1 MRLKR
6 MTKQE
11 KSQVKILYQQAFP
24 KEERRPFSLL
34 LWECKKRVMEILCVE
49 EKGEFVGI
57 LISSF
62 SKDLVLIEYF
72 AINPNQRGGG
82 IGSKV
87 LQLVKKRYQGRR
99 IMLEIE
105 TPDGEE
111 IKARRE
117 EFYKRNGF
125 QDIGVPILFCGVNM
139 KVLSLDGI
147 SISYEE
153 YKKHYK
159 KTAGL
164 LVTKLI
170 GISKL

>member
-1 MRLKR
+1 
-6 MTKQE
+6 
-11 KSQVKILYQQAFP
+11 
-24 KEERRPFSLL
+24 
-34 LWECKKRVMEILCVE
+34 MEILCVE

-125 QDIGVPILFCGVNM
+125 QLLTLDELLRTKPIEDTFTPDGALYLRLVLTDQRTMNIRNLICHGIVPPHYFNSGIAARLLHVLIILGMVRDA
-139 KVLSLDGI
+139 S
-147 SISYEE
+147 
-153 YKKHYK
+153 
-159 KTAGL
+159 
-164 LVTKLI
+164 
-170 GISKL
+170 